1 MDSLLLFLSLQV
13 TIVILKLVFR
23 SEICHFFPP
32 FFLRLDSFHSAS
44 VAISVLALFVSFLAW
59 VAPNAAERGAK
70 ERHRHAV
77 KKEEQDWLLKGLD
90 ALHRGQNLNFSPW
103 EPFFVAVKKNEAAA
117 RARGL
122 AFKSVFDI
130 YPEATEMWRPGA
142 ETGEEPREREPEAE
156 RGSIRQAP
164 ASHRGSPRRR
174 RTLGRDDQPRNN
186 SSPPRLM
193 FDGVG
198 DRLSSE
204 TLARLT
210 RSGEGGTERAES

>member
-32 FFLRLDSFHSAS
+32 FFLRMDSFHSAS

-117 RARGL
+117 RARGWL
-122 AFKSVFDI
+122 LSQFS
-130 YPEATEMWRPGA
+130 T
-142 ETGEEPREREPEAE
+142 
-156 RGSIRQAP
+156 SIRRPPRCGALGP
-164 ASHRGSPRRR
+164 RLGRNRESGSPKLNAAAFDKPRHL
-174 RTLGRDDQPRNN
+174 TADPPAAGGHWDATTSLGTTA
-186 SSPPRLM
+186 LLL
-193 FDGVG
+193 V
-198 DRLSSE
+198 
-204 TLARLT
+204 
-210 RSGEGGTERAES
+210 